1 MNFRLGR
8 LKIEIDYFGTLM
20 ISLMLAVD
28 RMGVML
34 PALAA
39 CCVHELGHIIAIL
52 LTNGKISAL
61 RLCPWGI
68 QIVSPSLTEERA
80 SFAVAV
86 SGPAVN
92 ILLWVALR
100 KAVPDI
106 ASIQLVCGAFNLL
119 PCNGLD
125 GGDALRGL
133 LSHILSERATDRAMF
148 AISCAVGTACAL
160 LGGFL
165 LMKMQNPSLL
175 VAGIYLLS
183 IQLIQKIRGRET
195 CS

>member
-1 MNFRLGR
+1 M
-8 LKIEIDYFGTLM
+8 KIEIDYFGTLI

-106 ASIQLVCGAFNLL
+106 ASIQLVCGVFNLL

-133 LSHILSERATDRAMF
+133 LSHILSERAIDRVMF
-148 AISCAVGTACAL
+148 AISCTVGIACAL

-165 LMKMQNPSLL
+165 LMKMRNPSLL

-183 IQLIQKIRGRET
+183 IQFIQKIRSRFS